1 MPAPEM
7 GTWLLPRLGPYK
19 ALVLGG
25 VLASLQQPLKV
36 LPWCGSQCQVG
47 PYLSTLC
54 ATLAGA
60 LVGPAQLM
68 YLAAALRAG
77 DLAQAQS
84 TLLLLSKTLGNV
96 SPMFFSA
103 YFFGDREIMT
113 RGYLL
118 ATAMLSMTVVV
129 YTLLLPRELPVRSG
143 GHDRQSGASDSGRPP

>member
-1 MPAPEM
+1 
-7 GTWLLPRLGPYK
+7 
-19 ALVLGG
+19 
-25 VLASLQQPLKV
+25 
-36 LPWCGSQCQVG
+36 
-47 PYLSTLC
+47 
-54 ATLAGA
+54 
-60 LVGPAQLM
+60 M

-129 YTLLLPRELPVRSG
+129 YTLLLPSTAMTATTVSTERDSSSATTCDPTTE
-143 GHDRQSGASDSGRPP
+143 RQSVSMRAPSS

>member
-1 MPAPEM
+1 MAF
-7 GTWLLPRLGPYK
+7 GPQHRCCI
-19 ALVLGG
+19 G
-25 VLASLQQPLKV
+25 VACACNSKNASRHA
-36 LPWCGSQCQVG
+36 S
-47 PYLSTLC
+47 
-54 ATLAGA
+54 A

-129 YTLLLPRELPVRSG
+129 YTVLLPRELPVRSG